1 MSPRKKMIC
10 KVCLKGCTSIIVGV
24 GFVTLF
30 SVLLTSYVDNKDARV
45 RVEYVDASDHIA
57 FPENEKMLEE
67 MAALLKQEA
76 VGLAEVNPSAGA
88 K

>member
-10 KVCLKGCTSIIVGV
+10 NVCLKGCSSIIVGV
-24 GFVTLF
+24 GFVILF
-30 SVLLTSYVDNKDARV
+30 SVLLASFVDTQNTKAV
-45 RVEYVDASDHIA
+45 LQYAEVSDHIA
-57 FPENEKMLEE
+57 FPENEEMLEE

-76 VGLAEVNPSAGA
+76 VGLAEVAPAAGD

>member
-10 KVCLKGCTSIIVGV
+10 KVCLKGCTAIIVGV

-30 SVLLTSYVDNKDARV
+30 SVLLTSYVDNQGTNTK
-45 RVEYVDASDHIA
+45 VEYADASDHIA
-57 FPENEKMLEE
+57 FPENEKMLED

-76 VGLAEVNPSAGA
+76 VGLAEITPASGV

>member
-1 MSPRKKMIC
+1 MSDEKKFIL
-10 KVCLKGCTSIIVGV
+10 KICLKCCYAIFVGV

-30 SVLLTSYVDNKDARV
+30 SFLLTSYVDTKEVSIN
-45 RVEYVDASDHIA
+45 EQYVDAGDHIA

-67 MAALLKQEA
+67 MAALLTQEA
-76 VGLAEVNPSAGA
+76 AGLAEITPASGS